1 MKKKPETK
9 EEIKKYLEEKQED
22 TVEGINNSFRQGV
35 FMAASGLLLILST
48 RRYGDEA
55 VKLLTGGWFI
65 GIIAGFIAGVRC
77 GKQTEKTSIEFPYDE
92 EDFPEYEDAL
102 NDGENETDNANKENK
117 S

>member
-35 FMAASGLLLILST
+35 FIAASGLLLVLST
-48 RRYGDEA
+48 KRYGEET

-65 GIIAGFIAGVRC
+65 GVIAGFIAGVRC
-77 GKQTEKTSIEFPYDE
+77 GKQSEKTSIEFPYDE
-92 EDFPEYEDAL
+92 EDFPEYEDIL
-102 NDGENETDNANKENK
+102 NDSKDETNDTNKENK